1 MRRTHRSLYYL
12 AAYLLGAGVALTLAP
27 ALTLKLLF
35 STGSYG
41 EVLPR
46 LLGVVL
52 FALGVFVAQ
61 TVRLRLE
68 PLYATTL
75 AVRVV
80 ILLVIAWLYAST
92 SDPLFLI
99 LLGVV
104 GFGFVFTG
112 ISYLLDQRD
121 RAA

>member
-12 AAYLLGAGVALTLAP
+12 AAYLIGAGIALAVAP
-27 ALTLKLLF
+27 AITLSLLF
-35 STGSYG
+35 SNGSYG
-41 EVLPR
+41 DVMPR
-46 LLGVVL
+46 LLGTVL

-80 ILLVIAWLYAST
+80 ILLVIASLYAYT
-92 SDPLFLI
+92 SDPLFLV

-112 ISYLLDQRD
+112 ISYVLDRRD

>member
-1 MRRTHRSLYYL
+1 M
-12 AAYLLGAGVALTLAP
+12 VAP
-27 ALTLKLLF
+27 AFTLRLLL
-35 STGSYG
+35 SNGSYG
-41 EVLPR
+41 DVMPR

-61 TVRLRLE
+61 TIRLRLE
-68 PLYATTL
+68 PLYGTTL

-80 ILLVIAWLYAST
+80 ILLVIAALYAYT
-92 SDPLFLI
+92 SDPLFFV

-104 GFGFVFTG
+104 GFVFVFTG
-112 ISYLLDQRD
+112 ISYLLDRRD